1 MKRFFTEHK
10 KHFGSCF
17 FLHVCFF
24 WEEGLEPLYT
34 DCICN
39 RK

>member
-1 MKRFFTEHK
+1 MKRFFTEHEK
-10 KHFGSCF
+10 TLWLLLLFACMF
-17 FLHVCFF
+17 FL
-24 WEEGLEPLYT
+24 GLEPLYT